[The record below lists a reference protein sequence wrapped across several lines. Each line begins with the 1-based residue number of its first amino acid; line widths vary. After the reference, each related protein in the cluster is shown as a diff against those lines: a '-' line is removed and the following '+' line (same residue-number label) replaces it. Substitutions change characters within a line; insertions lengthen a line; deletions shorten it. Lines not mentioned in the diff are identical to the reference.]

1 VNINPNRS
9 VQTPIKSTAVGAR
22 QDTVRKTGTTEGQR
36 QVIRERR
43 RVPERRIHNSKS
55 KLPYD
60 MRQTGDRRRSGRFI
74 ATT

>member
-1 VNINPNRS
+1 MNINPNRS

-22 QDTVRKTGTTEGQR
+22 QDTVKKSGTAESRR

-43 RVPERRIHNSKS
+43 RLPERRMQGNHS

-74 ATT
+74 ATS